1 MAETAA
7 TTARLASGAPAP
19 RAGSAAVRR
28 GAYYLLLTGAVGA
41 AYLAAAVLFQ
51 VVLQAHS
58 RAFPVFFT
66 LAVLVLFNPLRT
78 RLQAIVDRVFFRI
91 RYDGAQVLAAVGAEL
106 AATLKRERIVALV
119 CDAVDEAI
127 PNTGTRLQVGTAGEA
142 GGVTGVPSALLPRLT
157 KGEVL
162 SAGDAAAREGLAA
175 LGAELAVPL
184 ELRGELAGVLTA
196 GRKRSGLLYTA
207 GDVEFLRA
215 LAHEAAIALENA
227 RSYEALV
234 ALNARLEE
242 RVRERTEQ
250 LEGANRELAEA
261 YAELKNAEVQLV
273 QSEKMA
279 ALGRLVA
286 GVAHEIN
293 NPVAFISSSVA
304 PLRRRL
310 ETAAADASPEV
321 AQLLADAREIVAVMA
336 RGAERTAAI
345 VKDLRNF
352 SRLDEATR
360 KRVDLHDG
368 LEVSLRLLESRWR
381 DRIEIH
387 RDYGTLPP
395 VECDP
400 GQVNQVF
407 MNVLANACDA
417 IPGRGNLWLATR
429 AEGDRVRVTIRDD
442 GVGMTPEVVGR
453 IFDPFFTT
461 KDVGSGTGLG
471 LAISQ
476 GVLAAHGGRIEVES
490 APGRGATFRI
500 ILPVAQ
506 PAASLDRAASG
517 AR

>member
-1 MAETAA
+1 M
-7 TTARLASGAPAP
+7 
-19 RAGSAAVRR
+19 
-28 GAYYLLLTGAVGA
+28 
-41 AYLAAAVLFQ
+41 
-51 VVLQAHS
+51 
-58 RAFPVFFT
+58 
-66 LAVLVLFNPLRT
+66 
-78 RLQAIVDRVFFRI
+78 
-91 RYDGAQVLAAVGAEL
+91 
-106 AATLKRERIVALV
+106 
-119 CDAVDEAI
+119 
-127 PNTGTRLQVGTAGEA
+127 
-142 GGVTGVPSALLPRLT
+142 
-157 KGEVL
+157 
-162 SAGDAAAREGLAA
+162 
-175 LGAELAVPL
+175 
-184 ELRGELAGVLTA
+184 
-196 GRKRSGLLYTA
+196 
-207 GDVEFLRA
+207 
-215 LAHEAAIALENA
+215 
-227 RSYEALV
+227 
-234 ALNARLEE
+234 
-242 RVRERTEQ
+242 RERTEQ

-345 VKDLRNF
+345 VKDLRSF

-360 KRVDLHDG
+360 KPVDLHDG

-417 IPGRGNLWLATR
+417 IPGRGNLWLTTR

-442 GVGMTPEVVGR
+442 GVGMAPEVVGR

-461 KDVGSGTGLG
+461 KDVGGGTGLG